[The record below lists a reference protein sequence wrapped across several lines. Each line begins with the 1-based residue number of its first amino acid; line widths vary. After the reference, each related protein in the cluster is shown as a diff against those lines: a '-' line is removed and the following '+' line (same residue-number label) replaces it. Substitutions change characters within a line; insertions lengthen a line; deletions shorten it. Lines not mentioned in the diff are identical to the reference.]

1 MLGCFI
7 LVFEFY
13 LLFGMLGG
21 SVVMVLN
28 SFLSALAALVSDGVC
43 LLILS
48 SPLFIYGF
56 NILLLISRLTIFLA
70 GSGTNFEYGLR
81 KIFVQPTLRELGL
94 IN

>member
-13 LLFGMLGG
+13 LFGMLGG

-43 LLILS
+43 LLILF
-48 SPLFIYGF
+48 SP
-56 NILLLISRLTIFLA
+56 
-70 GSGTNFEYGLR
+70 
-81 KIFVQPTLRELGL
+81 
-94 IN
+94 